1 MSHLPQLHHPRTPL
15 ARAGL
20 ALGLAFSAAA
30 CGDPTGSR
38 AHAVSLSFST
48 AAPATVA
55 ASLALPLR
63 ADVSASSGGN
73 TLVVSKAQ
81 LVLSRIELAG
91 SAEATCAG
99 TGHEGECDEM
109 KLGPVLVD
117 LPLAGGVA
125 SAISAAVPA
134 GSYAELE
141 AKIDAVRDGE
151 EGAAA
156 FLAAHPELRG
166 VSVRVEGTYN
176 GQPFVYTGSGEASLE
191 LAFSPPVTVG
201 ASGVNLTVHVDVAGW
216 FTDGSGN
223 VIDPATA
230 GAGGANASLVEG
242 NIHRSFHAFEDDD
255 RDGRDD

>member
-1 MSHLPQLHHPRTPL
+1 MSHLYTGNHFRTPS

-48 AAPATVA
+48 VAPSAVA
-55 ASLALPLR
+55 ASYAVPLR

-73 TLVVSKAQ
+73 TLVVTKAQ

-91 SAEATCAG
+91 SAATCGG
-99 TGHEGECDEM
+99 TDDSGCDEM
-109 KLGPVLVD
+109 ELAPMLVD

-125 SAISAAVPA
+125 SSISAPVPA

-156 FLAAHPELRG
+156 FLAAHPDLRG

-191 LAFSPPVTVG
+191 LAFSPPVSVG
-201 ASGVNLTVHVDVAGW
+201 ASGMNLTVHVDVAGW
-216 FTDGSGN
+216 FKDGSGN

-230 GAGGANASLVEG
+230 NAGGANASVVEN
-242 NIHRSFHAFEDDD
+242 NIHHSFHAFEDND